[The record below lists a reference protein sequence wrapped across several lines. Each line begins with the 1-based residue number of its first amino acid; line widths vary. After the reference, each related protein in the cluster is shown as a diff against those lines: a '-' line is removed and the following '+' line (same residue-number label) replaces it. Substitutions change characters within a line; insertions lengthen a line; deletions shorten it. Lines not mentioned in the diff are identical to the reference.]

1 MRKPLFLAILLLP
14 LFSLAAV
21 QAGFP
26 SQALWVSAI
35 APSEGETVAISTVVV
50 NDTSATLNGTVI
62 FLAND
67 TRIGTREF
75 ELPSSKSQIHSIEWK
90 PKRGE
95 YKLLA
100 RIEGTSA
107 ALSQK
112 ETPSLTITVKEPPTP
127 PSEIERTVTQIVQ
140 MGSSIASSSAPV
152 IQQTVQSI
160 YAQTEALRTS
170 GVDRLEKY
178 LASNSKKE
186 NPQGAIAGTSTR
198 STGSTSSLQASSG
211 QASNTAGFDSVP
223 AKGKGVLSNLAQA
236 AAAGGLFVLK
246 NSALFY
252 PLLALLILGTI
263 YLLARKI
270 RRRPKND

>member
-1 MRKPLFLAILLLP
+1 MRRLFFTAIVLIP
-14 LFSLAAV
+14 AFALAAV
-21 QAGFP
+21 QVGFP
-26 SQALWVSAI
+26 SQALWVS
-35 APSEGETVAISTVVV
+35 STTLHEGETVVISTVVV
-50 NDTSATLNGTVI
+50 NDTSSTLKGTVV

-67 TRIGTREF
+67 VRVGAREF
-75 ELPSSKSQIHSIEWK
+75 ELGRAKSQIHSIEWK

-112 ETPSLTITVKEPPTP
+112 ETPSLSVIVKEPLAP
-127 PSEIERTVTQIVQ
+127 PSEIERTITQIVQ
-140 MGSSIASSSAPV
+140 TGSSIASSSAPV
-152 IQQTVQSI
+152 MQQTVQNI

-170 GVDRLEKY
+170 GIERLEKY
-178 LASNSKKE
+178 LTSNAKE
-186 NPQGAIAGTSTR
+186 GGRQGAIAGTST
-198 STGSTSSLQASSG
+198 A
-211 QASNTAGFDSVP
+211 NTTGFDSAP
-223 AKGKGVLSNLAQA
+223 TKGKGALANLAQT

-252 PLLALLILGTI
+252 PLLALLVLGTI

-270 RRRPKND
+270 RRRPQDD